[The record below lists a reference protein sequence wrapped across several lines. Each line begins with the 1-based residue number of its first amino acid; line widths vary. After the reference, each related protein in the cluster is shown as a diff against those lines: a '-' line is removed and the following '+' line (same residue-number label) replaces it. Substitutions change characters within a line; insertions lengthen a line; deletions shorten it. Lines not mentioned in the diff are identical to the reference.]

1 MFGSNTSNF
10 SFNVTPH
17 VDNGLPEEMRFGVQH
32 IVSIAAYSC
41 FFLIA
46 AAGNLT
52 VFITL
57 FRNRNDKSRVNMFI
71 MHLSIADLI
80 VTFIMMPLEIGWH
93 ATVEWLAGDAACR
106 ILMFFRTFGLYLS
119 SFVLVVISLDR
130 YFAILHPLSLNDAD
144 KRGKIMLC
152 FAWLFSVVASTPQ
165 SVIFHEEAH
174 PAYPWF
180 RQCIT
185 FNFFPTPAHELVYNL
200 FTMVAMYG
208 LPLVIISLSY
218 GLILREI
225 SKKTRQS
232 KEEMLDLNC
241 PQSSG
246 RLRRS
251 AVGNIERARSRT
263 LKMTIVIVGVFIFC
277 WTPYYVLAV
286 WWWFDSESARELDSK
301 IQSSL
306 FIFAVS
312 NSCVNPIVY
321 GLFTIN
327 FKREF
332 QRCCC
337 CLKTKWRQSKM
348 FQRTGTNHMEGRSI
362 YSRTSRSSLCAS
374 TASTGP
380 GLKIRMEKIPSGDT
394 VIRFSVRGCN
404 GKGKGTDGAKIG
416 YGKRDS
422 RHNVNNFL
430 VLHMKGQEH
439 NSNKI

>member
-1 MFGSNTSNF
+1 MNDF
-10 SFNVTPH
+10 
-17 VDNGLPEEMRFGVQH
+17 RFKQ
-32 IVSIAAYSC
+32 
-41 FFLIA
+41 
-46 AAGNLT
+46 
-52 VFITL
+52 
-57 FRNRNDKSRVNMFI
+57 D
-71 MHLSIADLI
+71 
-80 VTFIMMPLEIGWH
+80 
-93 ATVEWLAGDAACR
+93 LAG
-106 ILMFFRTFGLYLS
+106 
-119 SFVLVVISLDR
+119 
-130 YFAILHPLSLNDAD
+130 
-144 KRGKIMLC
+144 KE
-152 FAWLFSVVASTPQ
+152 

-263 LKMTIVIVGVFIFC
+263 LKMTIWEFLYFVGHR
-277 WTPYYVLAV
+277 TT
-286 WWWFDSESARELDSK
+286 ESARELDSK

-321 GLFTIN
+321 
-327 FKREF
+327 
-332 QRCCC
+332 
-337 CLKTKWRQSKM
+337 
-348 FQRTGTNHMEGRSI
+348 
-362 YSRTSRSSLCAS
+362 
-374 TASTGP
+374 
-380 GLKIRMEKIPSGDT
+380 
-394 VIRFSVRGCN
+394 
-404 GKGKGTDGAKIG
+404 
-416 YGKRDS
+416 
-422 RHNVNNFL
+422 
-430 VLHMKGQEH
+430 
-439 NSNKI
+439 